1 MTATQ
6 PTEPQSQL
14 LTSATSSTSIQQ
26 ESQSYNQSQ
35 DTKGSL
41 QSNEEIINYV
51 QKCLESYKEMG
62 ERDAALWEYV
72 QLGFLDRDV
81 TFWEKCDA
89 KVRMA
94 LRIFLTRNEISVK
107 PLPQG
112 NGRVA
117 TQIATWLSI
126 PEYHVWS
133 LDEINYWR
141 AHGGLRNSQWNPN
154 DEDYDPALQAS
165 EGCSSWEKKKNDVN
179 KRKKREEKNNGKG
192 KDCGARLRSY
202 QKLSDFSIKHE
213 NLCRDKKKFC
223 AENESDGGSSNDDES
238 DHDDQSNHERRDHI
252 REHSKYPPNDS
263 SPRSYS
269 GYPIYKQTELINKVS
284 E

>member
-1 MTATQ
+1 MAATQ
-6 PTEPQSQL
+6 TTEPQSQL
-14 LTSATSSTSIQQ
+14 LTTVTSSTSIQQ
-26 ESQSYNQSQ
+26 ESGSYNQSQ
-35 DTKGSL
+35 DTMDSL
-41 QSNEEIINYV
+41 QSKEEITNYV

-72 QLGFLDRDV
+72 QLEFLDRDV

-94 LRIFLTRNEISVK
+94 FRIFLTRNGIYVK

-117 TQIATWLSI
+117 TQIATWLNV

-154 DEDYDPALQAS
+154 DNDYDPALQAS
-165 EGCSSWEKKKNDVN
+165 QGRPSWEKKKNDVN
-179 KRKKREEKNNGKG
+179 KGKEREEKNNGKG
-192 KDCGARLRSY
+192 KDYGARLGSN

-213 NLCRDKKKFC
+213 NPCRNEKKFC
-223 AENESDGGSSNDDES
+223 AENGSDGGSSNTD
-238 DHDDQSNHERRDHI
+238 
-252 REHSKYPPNDS
+252 
-263 SPRSYS
+263 
-269 GYPIYKQTELINKVS
+269 
-284 E
+284 